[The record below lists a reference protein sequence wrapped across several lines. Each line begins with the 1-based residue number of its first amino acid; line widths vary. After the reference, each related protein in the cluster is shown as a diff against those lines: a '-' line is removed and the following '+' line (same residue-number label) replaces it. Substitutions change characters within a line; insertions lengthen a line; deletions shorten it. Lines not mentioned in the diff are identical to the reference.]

1 MEHAPLAAVTLHYRV
16 VVFRTEDA
24 QYKAYVRAFPS
35 LGVRGAT
42 PEKTIDAARREIVRI
57 LGEYAREGR
66 RPPAP
71 DREMKPSTNS
81 RFACI

>member
-1 MEHAPLAAVTLHYRV
+1 MTLHYRV